1 MIQLTATKRR
11 ILRLIPFG
19 IFGTAA
25 LIQPVCAAVCP
36 RGKSGCPY
44 PGKCF
49 LYVDGDGNSRC
60 DYTSSLTDSATGGSG
75 TAAQTTIS
83 TAGSQPAAS
92 IPVTSSVSGQESAVI
107 IPDGTTVPDISPVS
121 AVVPDSGTSNLFDL
135 IHVSPLVAG
144 TILFILFAAVLVW
157 IFRSGITGIHLK
169 TMTGLVATSAFISF
183 GISGIL
189 VYLLLGES
197 ATGTMF
203 AVPFMIA
210 GTCITAYLWKKG
222 EMKGRLL
229 PLILTLSTLTGF
241 VFLTPL
247 MPLEFTG
254 FITLLT
260 GTTAL
265 TPAMIGILIVI
276 GLALIY
282 GRTFCGHICPVGTL
296 QELASRLPGKKIR
309 IQNPTISERIRFIVF
324 IGVIIAGLVSIT
336 LMEYTGIYD
345 FFSLTIS
352 AGFIV
357 FAIILAISVFV
368 YRPVCRFLCPYGVIF
383 SLANSRSWFAVTRT
397 KNCTGCRKCEKACP
411 VNIAGL
417 DAPKRE
423 CYLCGRCQ
431 EACPVRDA
439 RVYDEQ

>member
-1 MIQLTATKRR
+1 MMQLTAIRRR
-11 ILRLIPFG
+11 ILSLIPFG
-19 IFGTAA
+19 IFSTAA

-75 TAAQTTIS
+75 TTAQATIS
-83 TAGSQPAAS
+83 TAGSQPASA
-92 IPVTSSVSGQESAVI
+92 IPVTSSVSGQESSVI
-107 IPDGTTVPDISPVS
+107 MPDGTTVPDISPVS
-121 AVVPDSGTSNLFDL
+121 AVVPDSGTSGFFDL
-135 IHVSPLVAG
+135 IHISPLIVG
-144 TILFILFAAVLVW
+144 TIIFILTAAVLVW
-157 IFRSGITGIHLK
+157 IFRSGIAGIKLK
-169 TMTGLVATSAFISF
+169 TTSGLIATSAFISF
-183 GISGIL
+183 GISEIL
-189 VYLLLGES
+189 ICLLLGGS

-203 AVPFMIA
+203 AIPYMIA

-229 PLILTLSTLTGF
+229 PVILAVSTLTGF
-241 VFLTPL
+241 VFITPL

-254 FITLLT
+254 LITLLT

-265 TPAMIGILIVI
+265 TLAMIGILIVI
-276 GLALIY
+276 GLALLY

-309 IQNPTISERIRFIVF
+309 IQNPKIPELIRFIVF

-336 LMEYTGIYD
+336 LMEYTGIYV

-357 FAIILAISVFV
+357 FAIILGISVFV
-368 YRPVCRFLCPYGVIF
+368 YRPVCRFLCPYGVLF
-383 SLANSRSWFAVTRT
+383 SLVNFRSRFAVTRT
-397 KNCTGCRKCEKACP
+397 KNCIGCRKCEKACP

-423 CYLCGRCQ
+423 CYLCGRCM

-439 RVYDEQ
+439 LVYDEQ